1 MNTTFDNSQCCV
13 RRRCCIPFAWLVLI
27 VFDVCLMAMA
37 FAQTDQSDRTNPS
50 VPIDPVAVTQIEGPN
65 NVADEDVRFEAIDVF
80 VDSGDAPLAAY
91 QFELKSETPGVE
103 IVGIEG
109 GEHAAFNEPPYYDSR
124 AIQNNRVILAA
135 FSTADELPS
144 GRSRVA
150 RIQVQLTG
158 PGLKEYRTQL
168 KVSATKEGEKIP
180 AEISIARARA

>member
-1 MNTTFDNSQCCV
+1 MTMNFENPQACPRQRT
-13 RRRCCIPFAWLVLI
+13 CCIPVAWLVLI
-27 VFDVCLMAMA
+27 LFDVCLVAMA
-37 FAQTDQSDRTNPS
+37 YAQTDRTSPSDQTDR
-50 VPIDPVAVTQIEGPN
+50 VAVTQIEGPD

-80 VDSGDAPLAAY
+80 MDSGNVPLAAY
-91 QFELKSETPGVE
+91 QFELKSDTPGVE

-109 GEHAAFNEPPYYDSR
+109 GEHAAFHEPPYYDVR
-124 AIQNNRVILAA
+124 AMQSNRVILAA

-158 PGLKEYRTQL
+158 PGMKAYRTLL
-168 KVSATKEGEKIP
+168 KVSASKDGEKIP